1 MRWSTTKRP
10 TVFAFSKSYSNI
22 FPHTHGFMGCVWH
35 KINKIMSLCWMYE
48 IITSSGCQSNRSVN
62 LSIGS
67 CFASILRITI
77 VHQSISALA
86 IINLRLGK
94 HFSVCVCVS
103 LCQFIIYSLSLSLC
117 NFLMMTRLFLSL
129 NYEQEKVNLFLCLVF
144 LPL

>member
-1 MRWSTTKRP
+1 
-10 TVFAFSKSYSNI
+10 
-22 FPHTHGFMGCVWH
+22 
-35 KINKIMSLCWMYE
+35 MYE

-103 LCQFIIYSLSLSLC
+103 LCQFIIYSLSLC

-144 LPL
+144 FATLRCLVVYLIVIIIVFFFFLFIFSVLYRVTLT